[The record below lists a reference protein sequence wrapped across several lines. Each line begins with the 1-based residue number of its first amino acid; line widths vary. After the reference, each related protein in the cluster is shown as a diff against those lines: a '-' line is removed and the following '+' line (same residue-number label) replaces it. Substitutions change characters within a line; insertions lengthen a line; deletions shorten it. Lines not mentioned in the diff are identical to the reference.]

1 MPRRG
6 WIFDEGL
13 SQVLWRQFLRGP
25 CPLEWARHNVS
36 VVDGQP
42 PAPKKGKGKVQAK
55 GAGKGGGKGAG
66 KAEGQTH
73 VQSRGVR
80 EPSQE
85 SSESVVRLQAA
96 LDAMGNADDPEVQS
110 LHEALRKAKG
120 CFSRPRE
127 VAVQFLRRFEGTFYV
142 ASWSRTCKVRTV
154 LGSCSHW
161 FPCCFCIVQSMWG
174 VLDGMSLQRG
184 PTVLSEGSGQI

>member
-1 MPRRG
+1 M
-6 WIFDEGL
+6 
-13 SQVLWRQFLRGP
+13 
-25 CPLEWARHNVS
+25 S

-42 PAPKKGKGKVQAK
+42 PAPKKGNGKVQAK

-96 LDAMGNADDPEVQS
+96 LDAMGNADDPVNQS
-110 LHEALRKAKG
+110 IHEAFRKAKG
-120 CFSRPRE
+120 CVSRPS
-127 VAVQFLRRFEGTFYV
+127 AGT
-142 ASWSRTCKVRTV
+142 C
-154 LGSCSHW
+154 
-161 FPCCFCIVQSMWG
+161 
-174 VLDGMSLQRG
+174 
-184 PTVLSEGSGQI
+184 